1 MNRILVALVVCV
13 FSLGTLAQK
22 QEDTPAKPA
31 EKELSTQTTQTV
43 EREVSEEE
51 GDFDEDT
58 FTPTEKINV
67 DSSVSFPVDI

>member
-1 MNRILVALVVCV
+1 MNKFLPVLVVCIFTCSSV
-13 FSLGTLAQK
+13 AQA

-31 EKELSTQTTQTV
+31 EKELAIEATQTV

-51 GDFDEDT
+51 DSDEDT
-58 FTPTEKINV
+58 FMPTEKINV